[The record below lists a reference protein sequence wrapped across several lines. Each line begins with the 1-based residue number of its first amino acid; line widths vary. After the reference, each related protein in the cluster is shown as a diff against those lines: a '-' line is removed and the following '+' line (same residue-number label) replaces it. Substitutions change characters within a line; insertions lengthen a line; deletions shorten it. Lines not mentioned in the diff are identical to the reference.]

1 MHTFE
6 LVLVLLAG
14 AVLVV
19 GIFRSLNL
27 PPVLGYLMVGAAVGP
42 HAMNLMPDTGGARY
56 LAEFGV
62 VFLMFTIGL
71 EFSLPR
77 LYSMK
82 RIVFGLGAMQ
92 VLGCIAVVTMVGA
105 LAGLGWGP
113 SFALGGTL
121 AMSSTAIISKLLSD
135 RLELDSKHGRETIG
149 VLLFQDLA
157 VVPLLILIPA
167 LSKPTDEM
175 LTTLALAA
183 AKAVAMLGL
192 VLFLGQKVMRRWF
205 FEVARQR
212 SAELFMLNVLFI
224 TLGLAWLTERAGLSL
239 ALGAFLAGM
248 LISETEY
255 RYHVEEDIKPFR
267 DVLLGLFFVT
277 VGMFLDVGRII
288 LSLP

>member
-1 MHTFE
+1 MINTLE
-6 LVLVLLAG
+6 LVLALLAG

-92 VLGCIAVVTMVGA
+92 VLASIVLVMLVGR
-105 LAGLGWGP
+105 LAGLGWGA

-121 AMSSTAIISKLLSD
+121 AMSSTAILSKLLSD

-167 LSKPTDEM
+167 LSQPTDA
-175 LTTLALAA
+175 LLGTLALAT
-183 AKAVAMLGL
+183 AKAAVLLAV
-192 VLFLGQKVMRRWF
+192 VLFFGQGLMRRWF
-205 FEVARQR
+205 YLVARQK

-224 TLGLAWLTERAGLSL
+224 TLGLAWLTEIAGLSM
-239 ALGAFLAGM
+239 ALGAWRRTSRVSAACCGACFL
-248 LISETEY
+248 
-255 RYHVEEDIKPFR
+255 
-267 DVLLGLFFVT
+267 
-277 VGMFLDVGRII
+277 
-288 LSLP
+288 